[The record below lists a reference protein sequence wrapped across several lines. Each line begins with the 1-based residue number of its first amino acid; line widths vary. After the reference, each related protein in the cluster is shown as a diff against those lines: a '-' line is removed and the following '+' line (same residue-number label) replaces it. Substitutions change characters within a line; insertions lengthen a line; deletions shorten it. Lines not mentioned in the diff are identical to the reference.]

1 MSPEPRKH
9 TPEAPGSSN
18 HSPAQAT
25 PGRNQREPITTQAFT
40 APDVPA
46 RRNPERSAPSPTAA
60 RTGALDHVPARHHPV
75 TQPSEAQIRRWR
87 RYLADE
93 ESEARIYRYLAQRAE
108 GKDREI
114 LMQVAEAEKRH
125 QQHWRDM
132 LGEHVGKPVRPSLS
146 SAFLQFMA
154 KHFGSVFILA
164 MAQMAE
170 SRSPYAEDPDAT
182 EEMAADEAIHE
193 EIIRALAT
201 SGREKLSGN
210 FRAAVFGANDG
221 LVSNLALTIGITA
234 SGASSSMVLLSGIA
248 GLLAG
253 ALSMAAG
260 EFVSVR
266 SQRELLDASQPTQV
280 TLRVASDLDIDENE
294 LELIY
299 RARGMDEEAAH
310 HRALERFGYLDCD
323 CDPSL
328 SHRADEEGEE
338 ENVALGT
345 DIGAAAAS
353 FSFFASGA
361 LVPILPYIFGLS
373 GLWAMLLSLLFVTM
387 ALGFTGGIVGLLSG
401 SSPMRRGL
409 RQILIGLGAAGIT
422 YLLGLAFGTT
432 LG

>member
-1 MSPEPRKH
+1 MSTHAPNEHGEDKH
-9 TPEAPGSSN
+9 GEQTEKLQADAAEHKPTRHSAVTSP
-18 HSPAQAT
+18 SPAQ
-25 PGRNQREPITTQAFT
+25 IK
-40 APDVPA
+40 
-46 RRNPERSAPSPTAA
+46 
-60 RTGALDHVPARHHPV
+60 
-75 TQPSEAQIRRWR
+75 RWR

-93 ESEARIYRYLAQRAE
+93 ESEARIYRYLARRAE
-108 GKDREI
+108 GTDREI
-114 LMQVAEAEKRH
+114 LLQVAEAEKRH

-132 LGEHVGKPVRPSLS
+132 LGEHANVHVRPSMQSLV
-146 SAFLQFMA
+146 LQFLA
-154 KHFGSVFILA
+154 KNFGSVFILA
-164 MAQMAE
+164 MAQRAE

-221 LVSNLALTIGITA
+221 LVSNLALTMGITA

-280 TLRVASDLDIDENE
+280 TLRVAHDLDLDSNE

-299 RARGMDEEAAH
+299 RARGMEPEAAH
-310 HRALERFGYLDCD
+310 HRAMERFGYLDCD

-328 SHRADEEGEE
+328 SHREDEDRE

-353 FSFFASGA
+353 FAFFASGA
-361 LVPILPYIFGLS
+361 LVPILPYIFGFS
-373 GLWAMLLSLLFVTM
+373 GVFAMVLSLLFVGA
-387 ALGFTGGIVGLLSG
+387 ALGFTGGVVGLLSG
-401 SSPMRRGL
+401 ASPLKRGV
-409 RQILIGLGAAGIT
+409 RQILIGFGAAFVT

-432 LG
+432 VS

>member
-1 MSPEPRKH
+1 MSTHATHEHGEDTYGEQTEKLQADAAEHKPTRHSAVTSP
-9 TPEAPGSSN
+9 
-18 HSPAQAT
+18 SPAQ
-25 PGRNQREPITTQAFT
+25 IK
-40 APDVPA
+40 
-46 RRNPERSAPSPTAA
+46 
-60 RTGALDHVPARHHPV
+60 
-75 TQPSEAQIRRWR
+75 RWR

-93 ESEARIYRYLAQRAE
+93 ESEARIYRYLARRAE
-108 GKDREI
+108 GTDREI
-114 LMQVAEAEKRH
+114 LLQVAEAEKRH

-132 LGEHVGKPVRPSLS
+132 LGEHADVHVRPSMQSLV
-146 SAFLQFMA
+146 LQFLA
-154 KHFGSVFILA
+154 KNFGSVFILA
-164 MAQMAE
+164 MAQRAE

-221 LVSNLALTIGITA
+221 LVSNLALTMGITA

-280 TLRVASDLDIDENE
+280 TLRVAHDLDLNSNE

-299 RARGMDEEAAH
+299 RARGMEPDTAH
-310 HRALERFGYLDCD
+310 HRAMERFGYLDCD

-328 SHRADEEGEE
+328 SHREDEDRE

-353 FSFFASGA
+353 FAFFASGA
-361 LVPILPYIFGLS
+361 LVPILPYIFGFS
-373 GLWAMLLSLLFVTM
+373 GVFAMVLSLLFVGA
-387 ALGFTGGIVGLLSG
+387 ALGFTGGVVGLLSG
-401 SSPMRRGL
+401 ASPLKRGI
-409 RQILIGLGAAGIT
+409 RQILIGFGAAFVT

-432 LG
+432 VS

>member
-1 MSPEPRKH
+1 MSTHATHEHGEDTYGEQAEKLQADAAEHKPTRHSAVTSP
-9 TPEAPGSSN
+9 
-18 HSPAQAT
+18 SPAQ
-25 PGRNQREPITTQAFT
+25 IK
-40 APDVPA
+40 
-46 RRNPERSAPSPTAA
+46 
-60 RTGALDHVPARHHPV
+60 
-75 TQPSEAQIRRWR
+75 RWR

-93 ESEARIYRYLAQRAE
+93 ESEARIYRYLARRAE
-108 GKDREI
+108 GTDREI
-114 LMQVAEAEKRH
+114 LLQVAEAEKRH

-132 LGEHVGKPVRPSLS
+132 LGEHADVHVRPSMQSQL
-146 SAFLQFMA
+146 LQFLA
-154 KHFGSVFILA
+154 KNFGSVFILA
-164 MAQMAE
+164 MAQRAE

-221 LVSNLALTIGITA
+221 LVSNLALTMGITA

-280 TLRVASDLDIDENE
+280 TLRVAHDLDLDSNE

-299 RARGMDEEAAH
+299 RARGMEPDAAH
-310 HRALERFGYLDCD
+310 HRAMERFGYMDCD

-328 SHRADEEGEE
+328 SHREDEDRE

-353 FSFFASGA
+353 FAFFASGA

-373 GLWAMLLSLLFVTM
+373 GVFAMVLSLLFVGA
-387 ALGFTGGIVGLLSG
+387 ALGFTGGVVGLLSG
-401 SSPMRRGL
+401 ASPLKRGI
-409 RQILIGLGAAGIT
+409 RQILIGFGAAFVT

-432 LG
+432 VG

>member
-1 MSPEPRKH
+1 MTSAEPHKTQSEHLLTAQTEGVR
-9 TPEAPGSSN
+9 TASEDS
-18 HSPAQAT
+18 SPA
-25 PGRNQREPITTQAFT
+25 
-40 APDVPA
+40 
-46 RRNPERSAPSPTAA
+46 
-60 RTGALDHVPARHHPV
+60 TGHIPARHHPV

-108 GKDREI
+108 GEEREI

-132 LGEHVGKPVRPSLS
+132 LGEHAGKPSRPSLS
-146 SAFLQFMA
+146 SAILQFLA
-154 KHFGSVFILA
+154 RHFGSVFILA
-164 MAQMAE
+164 MAQRAE

-201 SGREKLSGN
+201 NGREKLSGN

-248 GLLAG
+248 GLLSG

-280 TLRVASDLDIDENE
+280 TLRVAGDLDIDANE

-328 SHRADEEGEE
+328 SHRANEEGEE

-373 GLWAMLLSLLFVTM
+373 GLWAMALSLLFVAM

>member
-1 MSPEPRKH
+1 MSPELHKH
-9 TPEAPGSSN
+9 TPEAPVTNS
-18 HSPAQAT
+18 HSPAKAT
-25 PGRNQREPITTQAFT
+25 PGRRRREPITTQAFI
-40 APDVPA
+40 APDVPV
-46 RRNPERSAPSPTAA
+46 RRNPEQSAPSSAA
-60 RTGALDHVPARHHPV
+60 ALTGALDHVPARHHAV

-132 LGEHVGKPVRPSLS
+132 LGEHIGKPVRPSLS

-182 EEMAADEAIHE
+182 EKMAADEAIHE

-234 SGASSSMVLLSGIA
+234 SGAASSMVLLSGVA

-280 TLRVASDLDIDENE
+280 TLRVAGDLDIDANE

-328 SHRADEEGEE
+328 SHRADEDGEE

-361 LVPILPYIFGLS
+361 LVPILPYILGLS
-373 GLWAMLLSLLFVTM
+373 GVWAMLLSLLFVTM

>member
-1 MSPEPRKH
+1 MSTH
-9 TPEAPGSSN
+9 APNEHGEDTYGEQTEKLQADAAEHKPTRHSAVTSP
-18 HSPAQAT
+18 SPAQ
-25 PGRNQREPITTQAFT
+25 IK
-40 APDVPA
+40 
-46 RRNPERSAPSPTAA
+46 
-60 RTGALDHVPARHHPV
+60 
-75 TQPSEAQIRRWR
+75 RWR

-93 ESEARIYRYLAQRAE
+93 ESEARIYRYLARRAE
-108 GKDREI
+108 GTDREI
-114 LMQVAEAEKRH
+114 LLQVAEAEKRH

-132 LGEHVGKPVRPSLS
+132 LGEHADVHVRPSLQS
-146 SAFLQFMA
+146 QLLQFLA
-154 KHFGSVFILA
+154 KNFGSVFILA
-164 MAQMAE
+164 MAQRAE

-201 SGREKLSGN
+201 NGREKLSGN

-221 LVSNLALTIGITA
+221 LVSNLALTMGITA

-280 TLRVASDLDIDENE
+280 TLRVAHDLDLDSNE

-299 RARGMDEEAAH
+299 RARGMEPDAAH
-310 HRALERFGYLDCD
+310 HRAMERFGYMDCD

-328 SHRADEEGEE
+328 SHREGEDRE

-353 FSFFASGA
+353 FAFFASGA

-373 GLWAMLLSLLFVTM
+373 GVFAMVLSLLFVGA
-387 ALGFTGGIVGLLSG
+387 ALGFTGGVVGLLSG
-401 SSPMRRGL
+401 ASPLKRGV
-409 RQILIGLGAAGIT
+409 RQILIGFGAAFVT

-432 LG
+432 VG

>member
-40 APDVPA
+40 APDVPV
-46 RRNPERSAPSPTAA
+46 RRNPEHSAPSPTAA
-60 RTGALDHVPARHHPV
+60 HTGALDHVPARHHPV

-280 TLRVASDLDIDENE
+280 TLRVAGDLDIDANE

>member
-1 MSPEPRKH
+1 MSTH
-9 TPEAPGSSN
+9 APNEHGEDTYGEQTEKLQADAAEHKPTRHSAVTSP
-18 HSPAQAT
+18 SPAQ
-25 PGRNQREPITTQAFT
+25 IK
-40 APDVPA
+40 
-46 RRNPERSAPSPTAA
+46 
-60 RTGALDHVPARHHPV
+60 
-75 TQPSEAQIRRWR
+75 RWR

-93 ESEARIYRYLAQRAE
+93 ESEARIYRYLARRAE
-108 GKDREI
+108 GTDREI
-114 LMQVAEAEKRH
+114 LLQVAEAEKRH

-132 LGEHVGKPVRPSLS
+132 LGEHADVHVRPSMQSLV
-146 SAFLQFMA
+146 LQFLA
-154 KHFGSVFILA
+154 KNFGSVFILA
-164 MAQMAE
+164 MAQRAE

-221 LVSNLALTIGITA
+221 LVSNLALTMGITA

-280 TLRVASDLDIDENE
+280 TLRVAHDLDLDSNE

-299 RARGMDEEAAH
+299 RARGMEPEAAH
-310 HRALERFGYLDCD
+310 HRAMERFGYMDCD

-328 SHRADEEGEE
+328 SHRADEERE

-353 FSFFASGA
+353 FAFFASGA

-373 GLWAMLLSLLFVTM
+373 GVFAMVLSLLFVGA
-387 ALGFTGGIVGLLSG
+387 ALGFTGGVVGLLSG
-401 SSPMRRGL
+401 ASPLKRGI
-409 RQILIGLGAAGIT
+409 RQILIGFGAAFVT

-432 LG
+432 VG

>member
-1 MSPEPRKH
+1 MTSAEPHKTQSEHLLTAQTEGAR
-9 TPEAPGSSN
+9 TASEDS
-18 HSPAQAT
+18 SPA
-25 PGRNQREPITTQAFT
+25 
-40 APDVPA
+40 
-46 RRNPERSAPSPTAA
+46 
-60 RTGALDHVPARHHPV
+60 TGHIPARHHPV
-75 TQPSEAQIRRWR
+75 TQPSDAQIRRWR

-108 GKDREI
+108 GEEREI

-132 LGEHVGKPVRPSLS
+132 LGEHAGKPSRPSLS
-146 SAFLQFMA
+146 SAILQFLA
-154 KHFGSVFILA
+154 QHFGSVFILA
-164 MAQMAE
+164 MAQRAE

-201 SGREKLSGN
+201 NGREKLSGN

-248 GLLAG
+248 GLLSG

-280 TLRVASDLDIDENE
+280 TLRVASDLDIDANE

-328 SHRADEEGEE
+328 SHRANEEGEE

-373 GLWAMLLSLLFVTM
+373 GLWAMALSLLFVAM

>member
-1 MSPEPRKH
+1 MSKH
-9 TPEAPGSSN
+9 APNEHGEDTYGEQTEKLQADAAEHKPTRHSAVTSP
-18 HSPAQAT
+18 SPAQ
-25 PGRNQREPITTQAFT
+25 IK
-40 APDVPA
+40 
-46 RRNPERSAPSPTAA
+46 
-60 RTGALDHVPARHHPV
+60 
-75 TQPSEAQIRRWR
+75 RWR

-93 ESEARIYRYLAQRAE
+93 ESEARIYRYLARRAE
-108 GKDREI
+108 GTDREI
-114 LMQVAEAEKRH
+114 LLQVAEAEKRH

-132 LGEHVGKPVRPSLS
+132 LGEHANVHVRPSMQSLV
-146 SAFLQFMA
+146 LQFLA
-154 KHFGSVFILA
+154 KNFGSVFILA
-164 MAQMAE
+164 MAQRAE

-221 LVSNLALTIGITA
+221 LVSNLALTMGITA

-280 TLRVASDLDIDENE
+280 TLRVAHDLDLDSNE

-299 RARGMDEEAAH
+299 RARGMEPDAAH
-310 HRALERFGYLDCD
+310 HRAMERFGYLDCD

-328 SHRADEEGEE
+328 SHREDEDRE

-353 FSFFASGA
+353 FAFFASGA
-361 LVPILPYIFGLS
+361 LVPILPYIFGFS
-373 GLWAMLLSLLFVTM
+373 GVFAMVLSLLFVGA
-387 ALGFTGGIVGLLSG
+387 ALGFTGGVVGLLSG
-401 SSPMRRGL
+401 ASPMKRGI
-409 RQILIGLGAAGIT
+409 RQILIGFGAAFVT

-432 LG
+432 VS

>member
-1 MSPEPRKH
+1 MTSAEPRKTQSEH
-9 TPEAPGSSN
+9 LLTAQAERVRTASEDS
-18 HSPAQAT
+18 SPAA
-25 PGRNQREPITTQAFT
+25 GHI
-40 APDVPA
+40 
-46 RRNPERSAPSPTAA
+46 
-60 RTGALDHVPARHHPV
+60 PARHHPV
-75 TQPSEAQIRRWR
+75 TQPSDAQIRRWR

-108 GKDREI
+108 GEEREI

-132 LGEHVGKPVRPSLS
+132 LGEHAGKPSRPSLS
-146 SAFLQFMA
+146 SAILQFLA
-154 KHFGSVFILA
+154 QHFGSVFILA
-164 MAQMAE
+164 MAQRAE

-201 SGREKLSGN
+201 NGREKLSGN

-248 GLLAG
+248 GLLSG

-280 TLRVASDLDIDENE
+280 TLRVAGDLDIDANE

-373 GLWAMLLSLLFVTM
+373 GVWAMLLSLLFVTM

>member
-1 MSPEPRKH
+1 MTSAESHKTQSEHLLTAQAEGVR
-9 TPEAPGSSN
+9 TASEDS
-18 HSPAQAT
+18 SPAV
-25 PGRNQREPITTQAFT
+25 GHI
-40 APDVPA
+40 
-46 RRNPERSAPSPTAA
+46 
-60 RTGALDHVPARHHPV
+60 PARHHPV

-108 GKDREI
+108 GEEREI

-132 LGEHVGKPVRPSLS
+132 LGEHAGKPSRPSLS

-234 SGASSSMVLLSGIA
+234 SGASSSMVLLSGVA

-280 TLRVASDLDIDENE
+280 TLRVAGDLDIDANE

>member
-1 MSPEPRKH
+1 MTSAEPHKTQSEH
-9 TPEAPGSSN
+9 LL
-18 HSPAQAT
+18 
-25 PGRNQREPITTQAFT
+25 TTQAEGVRT
-40 APDVPA
+40 ASED
-46 RRNPERSAPSPTAA
+46 SSPT
-60 RTGALDHVPARHHPV
+60 TGHIPARHHPV

-108 GKDREI
+108 GEEREI

-132 LGEHVGKPVRPSLS
+132 LGEHVGEPVRPSLS

-164 MAQMAE
+164 MAQRAE

-234 SGASSSMVLLSGIA
+234 SGASSSMVLLSGVA

-280 TLRVASDLDIDENE
+280 TLRVASDLDIDANE

-328 SHRADEEGEE
+328 SHRANEEGEE
-338 ENVALGT
+338 ENIALGT

-361 LVPILPYIFGLS
+361 LVPILPYILGLS
-373 GLWAMLLSLLFVTM
+373 GVWAMALSLLFVTM

-422 YLLGLAFGTT
+422 
-432 LG
+432 

>member
-1 MSPEPRKH
+1 MSTH
-9 TPEAPGSSN
+9 APNEHGEDTYGEQTEKLQADAAEHKPTRHSAVTSP
-18 HSPAQAT
+18 SPAQ
-25 PGRNQREPITTQAFT
+25 IK
-40 APDVPA
+40 
-46 RRNPERSAPSPTAA
+46 
-60 RTGALDHVPARHHPV
+60 
-75 TQPSEAQIRRWR
+75 RWR

-93 ESEARIYRYLAQRAE
+93 ESEARIYRYLARRAE
-108 GKDREI
+108 GTDREI
-114 LMQVAEAEKRH
+114 LLQVAEAEKRH

-132 LGEHVGKPVRPSLS
+132 LGEHADVHVRPSMQSLV
-146 SAFLQFMA
+146 LQFLA
-154 KHFGSVFILA
+154 KNFGSVFILA
-164 MAQMAE
+164 MAQGAE

-201 SGREKLSGN
+201 NGREKLSGN

-221 LVSNLALTIGITA
+221 LVSNLALTMGITA

-280 TLRVASDLDIDENE
+280 TLRVAHDLDLDSNE

-299 RARGMDEEAAH
+299 RARGMEPDAAH
-310 HRALERFGYLDCD
+310 HRAMERFGYLDCD

-328 SHRADEEGEE
+328 SHREEEDRE

-353 FSFFASGA
+353 FAFFASGA

-373 GLWAMLLSLLFVTM
+373 GVFAMVLSLLFVGA
-387 ALGFTGGIVGLLSG
+387 ALGFTGGVVGLLSG
-401 SSPMRRGL
+401 ASPLKRGV
-409 RQILIGLGAAGIT
+409 RQILIGFGAAFVT

-432 LG
+432 VG

>member
-1 MSPEPRKH
+1 MTSAEPHKTQSEHLLTAQTEGAR
-9 TPEAPGSSN
+9 TASEDS
-18 HSPAQAT
+18 SPAA
-25 PGRNQREPITTQAFT
+25 GHA
-40 APDVPA
+40 
-46 RRNPERSAPSPTAA
+46 
-60 RTGALDHVPARHHPV
+60 PARHHPV
-75 TQPSEAQIRRWR
+75 TQPSDAQIRRWR

-248 GLLAG
+248 GLLSG

-280 TLRVASDLDIDENE
+280 TLRVAGDLDIDANE

-328 SHRADEEGEE
+328 SHRANEEGEE

>member
-1 MSPEPRKH
+1 MTSAEPHKTQSEH
-9 TPEAPGSSN
+9 LLT
-18 HSPAQAT
+18 AQAE
-25 PGRNQREPITTQAFT
+25 GVRT
-40 APDVPA
+40 ASED
-46 RRNPERSAPSPTAA
+46 SSPT
-60 RTGALDHVPARHHPV
+60 TGHIPARHHPV
-75 TQPSEAQIRRWR
+75 TQPSDAQIRRWR

-108 GKDREI
+108 GEEREI

-132 LGEHVGKPVRPSLS
+132 LGEHAGKPSRPSLS
-146 SAFLQFMA
+146 SAFLQFLA
-154 KHFGSVFILA
+154 RHFGSVFILA
-164 MAQMAE
+164 MAQRAE

-280 TLRVASDLDIDENE
+280 TLRVASDLDIDANE

-373 GLWAMLLSLLFVTM
+373 GLWAMALSLLFVTM

>member
-1 MSPEPRKH
+1 MSTHAPNEHGEDTYGEQTEKLQ
-9 TPEAPGSSN
+9 TDAAEAERTAAEATEHKPTRHSAVTSP
-18 HSPAQAT
+18 SPAQ
-25 PGRNQREPITTQAFT
+25 IK
-40 APDVPA
+40 
-46 RRNPERSAPSPTAA
+46 
-60 RTGALDHVPARHHPV
+60 
-75 TQPSEAQIRRWR
+75 RWR

-93 ESEARIYRYLAQRAE
+93 ESEARIYRYLARRAE
-108 GKDREI
+108 GTDREI
-114 LMQVAEAEKRH
+114 LLQVAEAEKRH

-132 LGEHVGKPVRPSLS
+132 LGEHADVHVRPSMQSLL
-146 SAFLQFMA
+146 LQFLA
-154 KHFGSVFILA
+154 KNFGSVFILA
-164 MAQMAE
+164 MAQRAE

-221 LVSNLALTIGITA
+221 LVSNLALTMGITA

-280 TLRVASDLDIDENE
+280 TLRVAHDLDLDSNE

-299 RARGMDEEAAH
+299 RARGMEPDAAH
-310 HRALERFGYLDCD
+310 HRAMERFGYMDCD

-328 SHRADEEGEE
+328 SHREDGDRE

-353 FSFFASGA
+353 FAFFASGA

-373 GLWAMLLSLLFVTM
+373 GVFAMVVSLLFVGA
-387 ALGFTGGIVGLLSG
+387 ALGFTGGVVGLLSG
-401 SSPMRRGL
+401 ASPLKRGI
-409 RQILIGLGAAGIT
+409 RQILIGFGAAFVT

-432 LG
+432 VG

>member
-1 MSPEPRKH
+1 MSTH
-9 TPEAPGSSN
+9 APNEHGEDTYGEQTEKLQADAAEHKPTRHSAVTSP
-18 HSPAQAT
+18 SPAQ
-25 PGRNQREPITTQAFT
+25 IK
-40 APDVPA
+40 
-46 RRNPERSAPSPTAA
+46 
-60 RTGALDHVPARHHPV
+60 
-75 TQPSEAQIRRWR
+75 RWR

-93 ESEARIYRYLAQRAE
+93 ESEARIYRYLARRAE
-108 GKDREI
+108 GTDREI
-114 LMQVAEAEKRH
+114 LLQVAEAEKRH

-132 LGEHVGKPVRPSLS
+132 LGEHADVHVRPSMQSLL
-146 SAFLQFMA
+146 LQFLA
-154 KHFGSVFILA
+154 KNFGSVFILA
-164 MAQMAE
+164 MAQRAE

-221 LVSNLALTIGITA
+221 LVSNLALTMGITA

-280 TLRVASDLDIDENE
+280 TLRVAHDLDLDSNE

-299 RARGMDEEAAH
+299 RARGMEPEAAH
-310 HRALERFGYLDCD
+310 HRAMERFGYLDCD

-328 SHRADEEGEE
+328 SHREEEDRE

-353 FSFFASGA
+353 FAFFASGA

-373 GLWAMLLSLLFVTM
+373 GVFAMVVSLLFVGA
-387 ALGFTGGIVGLLSG
+387 ALGFTGGVVGLLSG
-401 SSPMRRGL
+401 ASPLKRGV
-409 RQILIGLGAAGIT
+409 RQILIGFGAAFVT

-432 LG
+432 VG

>member
-1 MSPEPRKH
+1 MSTHAPNEHGEDTYGEQTEKLQADAA
-9 TPEAPGSSN
+9 EAEGTVAEATEHKPTRHSAVTSP
-18 HSPAQAT
+18 SPAQ
-25 PGRNQREPITTQAFT
+25 IK
-40 APDVPA
+40 
-46 RRNPERSAPSPTAA
+46 
-60 RTGALDHVPARHHPV
+60 
-75 TQPSEAQIRRWR
+75 RWR

-93 ESEARIYRYLAQRAE
+93 ESEARIYRYLARRAE
-108 GKDREI
+108 GTDREI
-114 LMQVAEAEKRH
+114 LLQVAEAEKRH

-132 LGEHVGKPVRPSLS
+132 LGEHADVHVRPSMQSLV
-146 SAFLQFMA
+146 LQFLA
-154 KHFGSVFILA
+154 KNFGSVFILA
-164 MAQMAE
+164 MAQRAE

-221 LVSNLALTIGITA
+221 LVSNLALTMGITA

-280 TLRVASDLDIDENE
+280 TLRVAHDLDLDSNE

-299 RARGMDEEAAH
+299 RARGMEPDAAH
-310 HRALERFGYLDCD
+310 HRAMERFGYLDCD

-328 SHRADEEGEE
+328 SHREDEDRE

-353 FSFFASGA
+353 FAFFASGA

-373 GLWAMLLSLLFVTM
+373 GVFAMVLSLLFVGA
-387 ALGFTGGIVGLLSG
+387 ALGFTGGVVGLLSG
-401 SSPMRRGL
+401 ASPLKRGI
-409 RQILIGLGAAGIT
+409 RQILIGFGAAFVT

-432 LG
+432 VG

>member
-1 MSPEPRKH
+1 MSTHAPNEHGEDKH
-9 TPEAPGSSN
+9 GEQTEKLQADAAEHKPTR
-18 HSPAQAT
+18 HSAVT
-25 PGRNQREPITTQAFT
+25 
-40 APDVPA
+40 
-46 RRNPERSAPSPTAA
+46 SPSPT
-60 RTGALDHVPARHHPV
+60 
-75 TQPSEAQIRRWR
+75 QIKRWR

-93 ESEARIYRYLAQRAE
+93 ESEARIYRYLARRAE
-108 GKDREI
+108 GTDREI
-114 LMQVAEAEKRH
+114 LLQVAEAEKRH

-132 LGEHVGKPVRPSLS
+132 LGEHADVHVRPSLQS
-146 SAFLQFMA
+146 QLLQFLA
-154 KHFGSVFILA
+154 KNFGSVFILA
-164 MAQMAE
+164 MAQRAE

-221 LVSNLALTIGITA
+221 LVSNLALTMGITA

-280 TLRVASDLDIDENE
+280 TLRVAGDLDIDANE

-328 SHRADEEGEE
+328 SHRANEDGEE

-373 GLWAMLLSLLFVTM
+373 GVWAMLLSLLFVTM

>member
-1 MSPEPRKH
+1 MTSAEPHKTQSEH
-9 TPEAPGSSN
+9 LL
-18 HSPAQAT
+18 
-25 PGRNQREPITTQAFT
+25 TTQAEGVRT
-40 APDVPA
+40 ASED
-46 RRNPERSAPSPTAA
+46 SSPT
-60 RTGALDHVPARHHPV
+60 TGHIPARHHPV

-108 GKDREI
+108 GEEREI

-132 LGEHVGKPVRPSLS
+132 LGEHVGEPVRPSLS

-164 MAQMAE
+164 MAQRAE

-234 SGASSSMVLLSGIA
+234 SGASSSMVLLSGVA

-280 TLRVASDLDIDENE
+280 TLRVASDLDIDANE

-328 SHRADEEGEE
+328 SHRANEEGEE
-338 ENVALGT
+338 ENIALGT

-361 LVPILPYIFGLS
+361 LVPILPYILGLS
-373 GLWAMLLSLLFVTM
+373 GGWARARALLFVTM

>member
-1 MSPEPRKH
+1 MTSAEPHKTQSEHLLTAQAEGVR
-9 TPEAPGSSN
+9 TASEDS
-18 HSPAQAT
+18 SPA
-25 PGRNQREPITTQAFT
+25 
-40 APDVPA
+40 
-46 RRNPERSAPSPTAA
+46 
-60 RTGALDHVPARHHPV
+60 TGHIPARHHPV

-108 GKDREI
+108 GEEREI

-164 MAQMAE
+164 IAQMAE

-234 SGASSSMVLLSGIA
+234 SGAASSMVLLSGIA

-280 TLRVASDLDIDENE
+280 TLRVAGDLDIDANE

-328 SHRADEEGEE
+328 SHRANEEGEE

-373 GLWAMLLSLLFVTM
+373 GVWAMLLSLLFVTM

>member
-1 MSPEPRKH
+1 MSTH
-9 TPEAPGSSN
+9 APNEHGEDTYGEQTEKLQADAAEHKPTRHSAVTSP
-18 HSPAQAT
+18 SPAQ
-25 PGRNQREPITTQAFT
+25 IK
-40 APDVPA
+40 
-46 RRNPERSAPSPTAA
+46 
-60 RTGALDHVPARHHPV
+60 
-75 TQPSEAQIRRWR
+75 RWR

-93 ESEARIYRYLAQRAE
+93 ESEARIYRYLARRAE
-108 GKDREI
+108 GTDREI
-114 LMQVAEAEKRH
+114 LLQVAEAEKRH

-132 LGEHVGKPVRPSLS
+132 LGEHVDVHVRPSMQSLL
-146 SAFLQFMA
+146 LQFLA
-154 KHFGSVFILA
+154 KNFGSVFILA
-164 MAQMAE
+164 MAQRAE

-221 LVSNLALTIGITA
+221 LVSNLALTMGITA

-280 TLRVASDLDIDENE
+280 TLRVAHDLDLNSNE

-299 RARGMDEEAAH
+299 RARGMEPDTAH
-310 HRALERFGYLDCD
+310 HRAMERFGYLDCD

-328 SHRADEEGEE
+328 SHREDEDRE

-353 FSFFASGA
+353 FAFFASGA

-373 GLWAMLLSLLFVTM
+373 GVFAMVLSLLFVGA
-387 ALGFTGGIVGLLSG
+387 ALGFTGGVVGLLSG
-401 SSPMRRGL
+401 ASPLRRGV
-409 RQILIGLGAAGIT
+409 RQILIGFGAAFVT

-432 LG
+432 VG

>member
-1 MSPEPRKH
+1 MTSAEPHKTQSEHLLTAQAEGFR
-9 TPEAPGSSN
+9 TASEDS
-18 HSPAQAT
+18 SPA
-25 PGRNQREPITTQAFT
+25 
-40 APDVPA
+40 
-46 RRNPERSAPSPTAA
+46 
-60 RTGALDHVPARHHPV
+60 TGHIPARHHPV
-75 TQPSEAQIRRWR
+75 TQPSDAQIRRWR

-108 GKDREI
+108 GEEREI

-132 LGEHVGKPVRPSLS
+132 LGEHAGSPSLS
-146 SAFLQFMA
+146 SAILQFLA
-154 KHFGSVFILA
+154 RHFGSVFILA
-164 MAQMAE
+164 MAQRAE

-248 GLLAG
+248 GLLSG

-280 TLRVASDLDIDENE
+280 TLRVAGDLDIDANE

-361 LVPILPYIFGLS
+361 LVPILPYILGLS
-373 GLWAMLLSLLFVTM
+373 GIWAMALSLLFVAM

>member
-1 MSPEPRKH
+1 MSTHAPNEHGEDTYGEQTEKLQ
-9 TPEAPGSSN
+9 TDAAEAERTAAEATEHKPTRHSAVTSP
-18 HSPAQAT
+18 SPAQ
-25 PGRNQREPITTQAFT
+25 IK
-40 APDVPA
+40 
-46 RRNPERSAPSPTAA
+46 
-60 RTGALDHVPARHHPV
+60 
-75 TQPSEAQIRRWR
+75 RWR

-93 ESEARIYRYLAQRAE
+93 ESEARIYRYLARRAE
-108 GKDREI
+108 GTDREI
-114 LMQVAEAEKRH
+114 LLQVAEAEKRH

-132 LGEHVGKPVRPSLS
+132 LGEHADVHVRPSMQSLL
-146 SAFLQFMA
+146 LQFLA
-154 KHFGSVFILA
+154 KNFGSVFILA
-164 MAQMAE
+164 MAQRAE

-221 LVSNLALTIGITA
+221 LVSNLALTMGITA

-280 TLRVASDLDIDENE
+280 TLRVAHDLDLDSNE

-299 RARGMDEEAAH
+299 RARGMEPDAAH
-310 HRALERFGYLDCD
+310 HRAMERFGYLDCD

-328 SHRADEEGEE
+328 SHREEEDRE

-353 FSFFASGA
+353 FAFFASGA

-373 GLWAMLLSLLFVTM
+373 GVFAMVLSLLFVGA
-387 ALGFTGGIVGLLSG
+387 ALGFTGGVVGLLSG
-401 SSPMRRGL
+401 ASPLKRGI
-409 RQILIGLGAAGIT
+409 RQILIGFGAAFVT

-432 LG
+432 VG

>member
-1 MSPEPRKH
+1 MSTHAPNEHGEDTYGEQTEKLQ
-9 TPEAPGSSN
+9 TNAAEAERTAAEATEHKPTRHSAVTSP
-18 HSPAQAT
+18 SPAQ
-25 PGRNQREPITTQAFT
+25 IK
-40 APDVPA
+40 
-46 RRNPERSAPSPTAA
+46 
-60 RTGALDHVPARHHPV
+60 
-75 TQPSEAQIRRWR
+75 RWR

-93 ESEARIYRYLAQRAE
+93 ESEARIYRYLARRAE
-108 GKDREI
+108 GTDREI
-114 LMQVAEAEKRH
+114 LLQVAEAEKRH

-132 LGEHVGKPVRPSLS
+132 LGEHANVHVRPSMQSLV
-146 SAFLQFMA
+146 LQFLA
-154 KHFGSVFILA
+154 KNFGSVFILA
-164 MAQMAE
+164 MAQRAE

-221 LVSNLALTIGITA
+221 LVSNLALTMGITA

-280 TLRVASDLDIDENE
+280 TLRVAHDLDLDSNE

-299 RARGMDEEAAH
+299 RARGMEPEAAH
-310 HRALERFGYLDCD
+310 HRAMERFGYLDCD

-328 SHRADEEGEE
+328 SHREDEDRE

-353 FSFFASGA
+353 FAFFASGA

-373 GLWAMLLSLLFVTM
+373 GVFAMVLSLLFVGA
-387 ALGFTGGIVGLLSG
+387 ALGFTGGVVGLLSG
-401 SSPMRRGL
+401 ASPLKRGI
-409 RQILIGLGAAGIT
+409 RQILIGFGAAFVT

-432 LG
+432 VG

>member
-1 MSPEPRKH
+1 MSTHAPNEHGEDKH
-9 TPEAPGSSN
+9 GEQTEKLQADAAEHKPTRHSAVTSP
-18 HSPAQAT
+18 SPAQ
-25 PGRNQREPITTQAFT
+25 IK
-40 APDVPA
+40 
-46 RRNPERSAPSPTAA
+46 
-60 RTGALDHVPARHHPV
+60 
-75 TQPSEAQIRRWR
+75 RWR

-93 ESEARIYRYLAQRAE
+93 ESEARIYRYLARRAE
-108 GKDREI
+108 GTDREI
-114 LMQVAEAEKRH
+114 LLQVAEAEKRH

-132 LGEHVGKPVRPSLS
+132 LGEHADVHVRPSMQSQL
-146 SAFLQFMA
+146 LQFLA
-154 KHFGSVFILA
+154 KNFGSVFILA
-164 MAQMAE
+164 MAQRAE

-221 LVSNLALTIGITA
+221 LVSNLALTMGITA

-280 TLRVASDLDIDENE
+280 TLRVAHDLDLDSNE

-299 RARGMDEEAAH
+299 RARGMEPDAAH
-310 HRALERFGYLDCD
+310 HRAMERFGYLDCD

-328 SHRADEEGEE
+328 SHREDEDRE

-353 FSFFASGA
+353 FAFFASGA

-373 GLWAMLLSLLFVTM
+373 GVFAMVLSLLFVGA
-387 ALGFTGGIVGLLSG
+387 ALGFTGGVVGLLSG
-401 SSPMRRGL
+401 ASPLKRGI
-409 RQILIGLGAAGIT
+409 RQILIGFGAAFVT

-432 LG
+432 VG

>member
-1 MSPEPRKH
+1 MSTHAPNEHGEDKH
-9 TPEAPGSSN
+9 GEQTEKLQANAAEAEGTVAEATEHELTRHSAVTSP
-18 HSPAQAT
+18 SPAQ
-25 PGRNQREPITTQAFT
+25 IK
-40 APDVPA
+40 
-46 RRNPERSAPSPTAA
+46 
-60 RTGALDHVPARHHPV
+60 
-75 TQPSEAQIRRWR
+75 RWR

-93 ESEARIYRYLAQRAE
+93 ESEARIYRYLARRAE
-108 GKDREI
+108 GTDREI
-114 LMQVAEAEKRH
+114 LLQVAEAEKRH

-132 LGEHVGKPVRPSLS
+132 LGEHADVHVRPSMQSLV
-146 SAFLQFMA
+146 LQFLA
-154 KHFGSVFILA
+154 KNFGSVFILA
-164 MAQMAE
+164 MAQRAE

-221 LVSNLALTIGITA
+221 LVSNLALTMGITA

-280 TLRVASDLDIDENE
+280 TLRVAHDLDLNSNE

-299 RARGMDEEAAH
+299 RARGMEPDTAH
-310 HRALERFGYLDCD
+310 HRAMERFGYLDCD

-328 SHRADEEGEE
+328 SHREDEDRE

-353 FSFFASGA
+353 FAFFASGA

-373 GLWAMLLSLLFVTM
+373 GVFAMVLSLLFVGA
-387 ALGFTGGIVGLLSG
+387 ALGFTGGVVGLLSG
-401 SSPMRRGL
+401 ASPLRRGV
-409 RQILIGLGAAGIT
+409 RQILIGFGAAFVT

-432 LG
+432 VG